1 MTLEHHEWIFS
12 LIHSMLLLWHSVSS
26 AAKQSVNPPNV
37 SPLHRTYPPTLFTDQ
52 VAHLPI
58 LVSAQAPGLLQ
69 DPPHL
74 SHYPSHMLYYLIGR
88 FLAFSVIGRQSWFL
102 WRKDD
107 GDFPSFVCD
116 HVEGGKCES
125 RDVGQPKHKD
135 KMSRKSDGELFS
147 HKKLSSKGYVKLIY
161 KNGKNSK
168 VGDHIIIDLK
178 KGKEANGPG
187 LRDWI
192 VNFKETEDGLKKG
205 PSEEVIEGKLT
216 GPNDPPLSGK
226 KDVIDITER
235 KYCSVELE
243 RKPTMVRSSSFHD
256 KIQHQ
261 ICEVKNKVGWSLE
274 EEIVKVLEKAVAF
287 DHGACFSFS
296 VVSSAPV
303 IVGYQ
308 VGCGSLDWRICCG
321 QFSGCCFSLRCSFVL
336 GDFGFVAS
344 SRVGFVFFFL
354 VSLLRFFRFA

>member
-1 MTLEHHEWIFS
+1 MGGMIGEPLAVEEDT
-12 LIHSMLLLWHSVSS
+12 
-26 AAKQSVNPPNV
+26 QSRR
-37 SPLHRTYPPTLFTDQ
+37 LD
-52 VAHLPI
+52 
-58 LVSAQAPGLLQ
+58 
-69 DPPHL
+69 
-74 SHYPSHMLYYLIGR
+74 IGR
-88 FLAFSVIGRQSWFL
+88 VLVQVPHDLKCPKKIKVKMGVISLFVQVSEDPVPVDLPWFENL
-102 WRKDD
+102 LGLIPMGKDD